1 MLFHTFSLIQHS
13 NMIHTAQGKSVGN
26 HSIFNLMSQAHA
38 WLNQVDVLGAW
49 LNQVDILGAWLNQVD
64 ILGTSWY
71 LRHKL
76 IY

>member
-26 HSIFNLMSQAHA
+26 HAMMSQAHA